1 MAKTPMREAAANR
14 VTQEKWTAVRA
25 AVSDCG
31 ERFAA
36 LIESTPDPSVLA
48 TDHWSVAE
56 TAAHVTG
63 VAWNYTVLGSAAT
76 GPLPIPEVR
85 QHMRTA
91 TVDNLRTDLNPA
103 QLRAY
108 RERDPA
114 RLADRLRSSIGE
126 MLTHAADDPGG
137 IVEWLGGSRLP
148 LAGVFAHMMN
158 ELHIHGRDIARG
170 TGVPWRIPDDE
181 AGLFMD
187 LFVVEI
193 IRNGTGVLLHDDRP
207 VRRGGIAVEFRSAH
221 TVPVTIALGTG
232 VFRAEEP
239 SGRADV
245 RIRFR
250 PAALNLMLF
259 HKTSVVRTALSGAV
273 VVSGRRPWL
282 LPAFLRKV
290 RMP

>member
-1 MAKTPMREAAANR
+1 MSARTAAATR
-14 VTQEKWTAVRA
+14 VTQEKWTSVRT

-36 LIESTPDPSVLA
+36 LIESTPDPSVSA
-48 TDHWSVAE
+48 TGHWSVAE

-63 VAWNYTVLGSAAT
+63 IAWNYTVLGSAAA

-85 QHMRTA
+85 RHMPTA
-91 TVDNLRTDLNPA
+91 TVDNIHAGLNPT

-114 RLADRLRSSIGE
+114 RLAARLRSSVRE
-126 MLTHAADDPGG
+126 MLTRTADEDPGG
-137 IVEWLGGSRLP
+137 TVEWLGGSRLP
-148 LAGVFAHMMN
+148 LAGVFAHLMN
-158 ELHIHGRDIARG
+158 ELHIHGRDIACG
-170 TGVPWRIPDDE
+170 TGAPWRIPDDE
-181 AGLFMD
+181 AGLFFE
-187 LFVVEI
+187 LFLVEI

-207 VRRGGIAVEFRSAH
+207 VRRGSIAVEFRSAH
-221 TVPVTIALGTG
+221 TVPVTFVLDTG

-259 HKTSVVRTALSGAV
+259 HRTSVTRTALSGAV
-273 VVSGRRPWL
+273 VASGRRPWL
-282 LPAFLRKV
+282 LPAFLREI